1 MSYEEFVSGM
11 ELELKSL
18 VSDNLLVSIQK
29 TLKNNGYLRCGIRL
43 SEKNI
48 NISPTIYLEE
58 FYEKYQY
65 GTDMHTLAEQI
76 MKIYQKVR
84 IEHSWKEE
92 WIYEFPGV
100 KNKIVYRLINR
111 EKNKNLLSEVPY
123 MPWKDLAIVF
133 YLLLEM
139 DEHQMQQAA
148 MLIKKEQLKWW
159 NTSAEDLYQNAML
172 NTEKLLPYELTNMLA
187 LYLKENFYILPSSV
201 HEMIIL
207 PESGALP
214 KEELNAVIQEI
225 NGSQVNAEEYL
236 SDHAYY
242 YDRVRKCVM

>member
-1 MSYEEFVSGM
+1 
-11 ELELKSL
+11 
-18 VSDNLLVSIQK
+18 
-29 TLKNNGYLRCGIRL
+29 
-43 SEKNI
+43 
-48 NISPTIYLEE
+48 
-58 FYEKYQY
+58 
-65 GTDMHTLAEQI
+65 
-76 MKIYQKVR
+76 
-84 IEHSWKEE
+84 
-92 WIYEFPGV
+92 
-100 KNKIVYRLINR
+100 
-111 EKNKNLLSEVPY
+111 

-139 DEHQMQQAA
+139 DEHQMQQAT
-148 MLIKKEQLKWW
+148 MLIKKEQLEWW
-159 NTSAEDLYQNAML
+159 NTSTEDLYQNAML
-172 NTEKLLPYELTNMLA
+172 NTEKLLPYELTNMYALLTEMLGVEEIEDHLTAEESMYVLTNQKRRDGAAAVLYPGRLEMLA

>member
-1 MSYEEFVSGM
+1 MS
-11 ELELKSL
+11 
-18 VSDNLLVSIQK
+18 
-29 TLKNNGYLRCGIRL
+29 IR
-43 SEKNI
+43 
-48 NISPTIYLEE
+48 
-58 FYEKYQY
+58 
-65 GTDMHTLAEQI
+65 G
-76 MKIYQKVR
+76 
-84 IEHSWKEE
+84 KED

-111 EKNKNLLSEVPY
+111 EKNKKLLSEVPY

-148 MLIKKEQLKWW
+148 MLIKKEQLEWW
-159 NTSAEDLYQNAML
+159 NTSTEDLYQNAML
-172 NTEKLLPYELTNMLA
+172 NTEKLLPYELTNMYALLTEMLGVEEIEDHLTAEESMYVLTNQMRSFGAAAVLYPGRLEMLA